1 MTRKRLSLGKA
12 GEELAL
18 TYLQGLGYKILARN
32 YRKPFGEVDI
42 IANDGGTLVFVEVKT
57 RVGTGFGPPFES
69 VTPRKQ
75 FQMSKVALE
84 YIGRYGM
91 TERPARFDVVGI
103 LFAAPGSPAAKA
115 PQVELL
121 KNAFDLCYGV

>member
-1 MTRKRLSLGKA
+1 MGKA

-18 TYLQGLGYKILARN
+18 TFLQGRGYKILARN

-42 IANDGGTLVFVEVKT
+42 IADDGGTLVFVEVKT
-57 RVGTGFGPPFES
+57 RVGTKFGPPFEA

-75 FQMSKVALE
+75 IQMSKVALE
-84 YIGRYGM
+84 YIGRHDR
-91 TERPARFDVVGI
+91 TDRPARFDVVGI
-103 LFAAPGSPAAKA
+103 LLAGSGISDDAT

-121 KNAFDLCYGV
+121 QDAFDLRYGI